1 MLCELP
7 IQENVPRETFLKLK
21 QYQAILLKWQKAV
34 NLISHKDIDQVWHRH
49 VLDSLQ
55 LIDYLQPG
63 SILDIGSGGGF
74 PGMVLAIATKHTVS
88 LVDSDQKKCIFL
100 EEVKSELKLANLKIC
115 NTRIENL
122 NIAEKFQNITARA
135 FSSLQKTLQL
145 STPLLNPLGQYLFF
159 KGSSY
164 KQELEEALSIYKFGY
179 EVIES
184 RTDKSGVILRMKY
197 KADGQAN

>member
-1 MLCELP
+1 MLYKSF
-7 IQENVPRETFLKLK
+7 ISENVPRETFLKLQ
-21 QYQAILLKWQKAV
+21 QYQSILLRWQKAV

-49 VLDSLQ
+49 ILDSLQ
-55 LIDYLQPG
+55 LVDYLQPG

-74 PGMVLAIATKHTVS
+74 PGMVLAIATQQSVT

-100 EEVKSELKLANLKIC
+100 EEVKSELKLANVKVY
-115 NTRIENL
+115 NTRVEDL
-122 NIAEKFQNITARA
+122 NIAEKFSNITARA
-135 FSSLQKTLQL
+135 FSPLKKLLQL
-145 STPLLNPLGQYLFF
+145 SMPLLNPLGQCLFF

-164 KQELEEALSIYKFGY
+164 KQELEEAMSIYKFCC

-184 RTDKSGVILRMKY
+184 QTDKSGVILRI